1 MAPTKPVK
9 HFASCT
15 RYHQHPAIHK
25 KGSKTM
31 DNGLSIDAQE
41 LYLFALNDG
50 DLYRQQ
56 REHIEALLQ
65 KRFDKGDYDSAKA
78 VKLWTYFA
86 INAAKKYHKEFC
98 GNGKWHKLFGVP
110 IRLEVATLCEKE
122 HREEMEVRA
131 D

>member
-1 MAPTKPVK
+1 
-9 HFASCT
+9 
-15 RYHQHPAIHK
+15 
-25 KGSKTM
+25 M

-50 DLYRQQ
+50 DLYCQQ

-98 GNGKWHKLFGVP
+98 GNGKWYKLFSVP
-110 IRLEVATLCEKE
+110 IRLEVAAICEKE
-122 HREEMEVRA
+122 HREDMEVRA